1 VSEGFGNTA
10 WSTSTGF
17 CSSVSGAAWSR
28 SWSPTFSASASTGGF
43 SVGSGAE
50 GPSFGAS
57 SSPFCTWVISPSVT
71 SSTGSDSTSATSKD
85 SGARSVSMP
94 QVSTT
99 ACKTPDVTRPTLMM
113 D

>member
-57 SSPFCTWVISPSVT
+57 SSPFCTWVISLERHQL
-71 SSTGSDSTSATSKD
+71 D
-85 SGARSVSMP
+85 R
-94 QVSTT
+94 QRF
-99 ACKTPDVTRPTLMM
+99 DVGDLEGFRRAQRQHAPAEHHRMQNR
-113 D
+113 